1 MVGMFGPQ
9 PNAGSVVQ
17 PKPTLLGLFLWDFK
31 PFPPPDPLDALMI
44 YVPASIVQH
53 AGDHAITVASEL
65 SGQFDD
71 VLGQPLFVWRAAGHL
86 ALSGTMLPE
95 SAADPALRY
104 AKGLPHMINAL
115 TAARRA
121 QKFPR
126 AASVRISLSSVK
138 SDTARRKRWFSTSSS
153 FSRFS

>member
-1 MVGMFGPQ
+1 MFGPQ
-9 PNAGSVVQ
+9 PYARPVVQ
-17 PKPTLLGLFLWDFK
+17 PEPTLLRLFLRDSK

-53 AGDHAITVASEL
+53 AGDHAITIASEL

-71 VLGQPLFVWRAAGHL
+71 VLGQPLIVWQAAGHL
-86 ALSGTMLPE
+86 ALRRTMLPE
-95 SAADPALRY
+95 CAAGPALGY
-104 AKGLPHMINAL
+104 AKSLPHMINAL

-126 AASVRISLSSVK
+126 AASVRISLSSVR
-138 SDTARRKRWFSTSSS
+138 SDTVRRRRWFSTSSS